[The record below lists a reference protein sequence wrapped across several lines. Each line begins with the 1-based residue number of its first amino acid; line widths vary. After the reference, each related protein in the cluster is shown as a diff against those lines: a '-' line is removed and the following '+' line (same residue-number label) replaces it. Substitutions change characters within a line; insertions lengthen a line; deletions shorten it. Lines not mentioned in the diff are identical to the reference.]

1 MVKQTLEKKAKSVSK
16 KLNPKESWPKI
27 IQGSHST
34 FIEHENGNFEHIID
48 WDKLAQ
54 DIDKALTEQ
63 KKTAKIKT
71 VKKSKIKN

>member
-34 FIEHENGNFEHIID
+34 FIEHENGNLNI
-48 WDKLAQ
+48 
-54 DIDKALTEQ
+54 
-63 KKTAKIKT
+63 
-71 VKKSKIKN
+71 S